1 MLKPQANSTRDVV
14 SLDGIWNFA
23 IASSPDIEA
32 DAPWSKLISPKLQVP
47 VPASY
52 NDIFADEKIRSHVG
66 WVYYQRQVTVPRGWS
81 PENQR
86 YFLRFDAAT
95 HRGRVY
101 VNDKLVADH
110 VGGYTPFEAD
120 ITSIIKPGERF
131 RLTVAVSSEL
141 SWETIPP
148 GKIQT
153 LANGK
158 RKQNYQ
164 HDFFNYSG
172 LARSVY
178 LCSKPAVSIIDIT
191 VVTDIFESRAGK
203 VQYKVETSQPVEDD
217 KVKISVL
224 DEEGLTVAQANGAK
238 DELTINSAH
247 LWQPG
252 AAYLYQLRVEILSD
266 SDKDEVL
273 DTYELP
279 FGIRTISVKGNQ
291 FLINGKPFYF
301 TGFGKHEDSPIRG
314 KGFDPAYMIH
324 DFHLMRWMGANSFRT
339 AHYPYAEEVLDYA
352 DRHGI
357 VVINE
362 TPAVG
367 INLGI
372 IAGVFGLKAPPTFAP
387 DACNEKTQAA
397 HDQAIRELVA
407 RDKNHPSVVM
417 WTVTNEPASAEPGAR
432 EYLEPL
438 VSLTRELDPTRPVC
452 FANMGFATFE
462 KDLVT
467 DLFDVIC
474 LNRYYG
480 WYSQTGDLE
489 EAEQAL
495 EKDLLGWQ
503 AKYGKPMIMTEY
515 GAEAVA
521 GLHAVCDVPWS
532 EEYQGKFLEMFHRV
546 FDRVETVV
554 GEHVWNFADFQTTS
568 RAAEAP
574 RILSQAQDYKNSSTQ
589 VHERAVIDWFYI
601 STLALFQLQNSTVN
615 MARLPYPDVNGTPL
629 NISKL
634 LAHSPATVNHWSKIA
649 GAHFKDL
656 ELSSKNRELVILLS
670 TAKFRSTYEWTHHST
685 VSAKEGVTD
694 AQREVIAQAGRQ
706 KGYFSSQGKLK
717 SLAELFTSKEKA
729 LLLFIEA
736 VIDGPEVA
744 DELWTKAKTEF
755 SDREVVEMITL
766 QGFYYT
772 FSRLTTVLN
781 VELEPFAKPSKL

>member
-32 DAPWSKLISPKLQVP
+32 DAPWSKLLPPKLQVP

-52 NDIFADEKIRSHVG
+52 NDIFADENIRSHVG

-81 PENQR
+81 PEDQR

-110 VGGYTPFEAD
+110 AGGYTPFEAD

-131 RLTVAVSSEL
+131 RLTVAVSNEL

-172 LARSVY
+172 LARSVH
-178 LCSKPAVSIIDIT
+178 LCSKPVVSISDIT
-191 VVTDIFESRAGK
+191 VVTDVSESGAGK
-203 VQYKVETSQPVEDD
+203 VQYKVQTSQPVEDD

-224 DEEGLTVAQANGAK
+224 DEEGLTVAQANGTK

-266 SDKDEVL
+266 SSKDEVI

-432 EYLEPL
+432 EYMEPL

-489 EAEQAL
+489 EAEQVL

-546 FDRVETVV
+546 FDRVENVV

-568 RAAEAP
+568 
-574 RILSQAQDYKNSSTQ
+574 IT
-589 VHERAVIDWFYI
+589 
-601 STLALFQLQNSTVN
+601 
-615 MARLPYPDVNGTPL
+615 MARLPYPDIKGTPL

-706 KGYFSSQGKLK
+706 KGYFSAQGKLE
-717 SLAELFTSKEKA
+717 SLADLFTPREKT

-744 DELWTKAKTEF
+744 DELWAKAKTEF

-766 QGFYYT
+766 QVGFPVKVAG
-772 FSRLTTVLN
+772 SGC
-781 VELEPFAKPSKL
+781 

>member
-23 IASSPDIEA
+23 LASSPDIEA
-32 DAPWSKLISPKLQVP
+32 DAPWSKLIPPKLQVP

-52 NDIFADEKIRSHVG
+52 NDIFADEKIRSH
-66 WVYYQRQVTVPRGWS
+66 
-81 PENQR
+81 
-86 YFLRFDAAT
+86 
-95 HRGRVY
+95 
-101 VNDKLVADH
+101 
-110 VGGYTPFEAD
+110 
-120 ITSIIKPGERF
+120 
-131 RLTVAVSSEL
+131 
-141 SWETIPP
+141 
-148 GKIQT
+148 
-153 LANGK
+153 
-158 RKQNYQ
+158 
-164 HDFFNYSG
+164 
-172 LARSVY
+172 
-178 LCSKPAVSIIDIT
+178 PAVSISDIT
-191 VVTDIFESRAGK
+191 VVTDILESGAGK
-203 VQYKVETSQPVEDD
+203 VQYKVETSQPVGDD

-224 DEEGLTVAQANGAK
+224 DEEGLTVAQANGTK
-238 DELTINSAH
+238 NELTINSAH

-252 AAYLYQLRVEILSD
+252 AAYLYQLRVEILSG
-266 SDKDEVL
+266 SNKDELL
-273 DTYELP
+273 DTYELF

-387 DACNEKTQAA
+387 DACNETTQAA

-489 EAEQAL
+489 EAEQVL

-503 AKYGKPMIMTEY
+503 DKYGKPMIMTEY

-546 FDRVETVV
+546 FDRVENVV

-568 RAAEAP
+568 SITRVDGNKKGVFTRDRKPKGSVQVLKARWTAKQAKDVLP
-574 RILSQAQDYKNSSTQ
+574 RHPASRPTSETI
-589 VHERAVIDWFYI
+589 R
-601 STLALFQLQNSTVN
+601 TVQMKFIKIMN
-615 MARLPYPDVNGTPL
+615 MARLPYPDVKGAPL

-694 AQREVIAQAGRQ
+694 AQREVIVQAGRQ
-706 KGYFSSQGKLK
+706 KGYFSAQGKLE